1 MSAPLVDVRNA
12 WKSYHLGSIEVPAVR
27 GVSLCLEQGD
37 FVAVTG
43 ASGSGKSTFLN
54 LIGCLDQIDAG
65 SYSFEGRS
73 TEKLSRK
80 ELATLRN
87 KRIGFIFQTFN
98 LLPRS
103 TIVYN
108 VALPL
113 AYQGVR
119 RRDRNRRAAEML
131 ERIGLGDRLK
141 HHPNQLSGGQQQRVA
156 IARALVTQ
164 PAIVL
169 ADEPTGNLDSKTG
182 IEIMELLRQLNCNE
196 GMTILLVTHE
206 ADVARYAHHEIVF
219 RDGQILH
226 DGQPAAME
234 EASEVS

>member
-12 WKSYHLGSIEVPAVR
+12 WKSYHLGSVEVPAVR
-27 GVSLCLEQGD
+27 DVSLSLEPGD

-43 ASGSGKSTFLN
+43 ASGSGKSTFLH
-54 LIGCLDQIDAG
+54 LVGCLDQVDRG
-65 SYSFEGRS
+65 SYSFEGRP
-73 TEKLSRK
+73 TERLSRRD
-80 ELATLRN
+80 LATLRN
-87 KRIGFIFQTFN
+87 RRIGFIFQTFN

-113 AYQGVR
+113 AYQGVKR
-119 RRDRNRRAAEML
+119 RERNRRAAEML
-131 ERIGLGDRLK
+131 ERVGLADRLK

-164 PAIVL
+164 PAVVL

-182 IEIMELLRQLNCNE
+182 KEIMAFLRQLNCDE

-206 ADVARYAHHEIVF
+206 AEVAGYAHREIVF
-219 RDGQILH
+219 RDGQIVS
-226 DGQPAAME
+226 DGRPAAVE
-234 EASEVS
+234 EMSEVS

>member
-1 MSAPLVDVRNA
+1 MSAPLIDVRDA
-12 WKSYHLGSIEVPAVR
+12 WKSYHLGSVEVQAVR
-27 GVSLCLEQGD
+27 GVSLCLEHGD

-87 KRIGFIFQTFN
+87 QRIGFIFQTFN

-113 AYQGVR
+113 AYQGVKR
-119 RRDRNRRAAEML
+119 RERNRRAAEML
-131 ERIGLGDRLK
+131 ERVGLADRLK

-156 IARALVTQ
+156 IARALITHPGV
-164 PAIVL
+164 VL

-182 IEIMELLRQLNCNE
+182 IEIMEFLAQLNRDE
-196 GMTILLVTHE
+196 GTSILLVTHE
-206 ADVARYAHHEIVF
+206 AAVAGYAHREIVF
-219 RDGQILH
+219 RDGQIVR
-226 DGQPAAME
+226 DGQSAAKE
-234 EASEVS
+234 EMSEVS